1 MLGEQIG
8 ELRGKILSKRVLSS
22 DPLRLEVTVEDSG
35 KILGVEVTSDIG
47 TYISQ
52 VRPDGGMYDEG
63 EGYFRTGDGETVVW
77 KGSGLGKVKEG
88 GAVSYRG
95 IIYHKTASQKLA
107 RLNTTPVVFEY
118 EVDPKEET
126 TTKLWEWK

>member
-8 ELRGKILSKRVLSS
+8 ELRGRILSKRVLSC

-35 KILGVEVTSDIG
+35 TILGVEVRDIG

-52 VRPDGGMYDEG
+52 VRPDEGMYDEG
-63 EGYFRTGDGETVVW
+63 EGYFTTSDGERVVW
-77 KGSGLGKVKEG
+77 KGSGLGRVKEA